1 MVVTYKKQH
10 KKFNFF
16 FKISMVFLILGIVF
30 RCIFNWI
37 FWGELSY
44 FACCAVMLVGIVYII
59 LHHITY
65 FTGKKIERVISLL
78 FYTGIACLMLR
89 LISSLIF
96 KENYYVGISPFMEVH
111 SIIIFSLKIGTI
123 FLPLS
128 VVIMLLKYRKLF
140 KFLNLFSQI
149 ISKLVLKIRISER
162 I

>member
-10 KKFNFF
+10 KKFSFF
-16 FKISMVFLILGIVF
+16 FKISMVFLIVGIVLH
-30 RCIFNWI
+30 ILDWT

-78 FYTGIACLMLR
+78 FYTGIACLIMR

-96 KENYYVGISPFMEVH
+96 KEDYYMGISPFMEVH
-111 SIIIFSLKIGTI
+111 SIVISCLKIGTI

-128 VVIMLLKYRKLF
+128 VVIMLLKYKKLF
-140 KFLNLFSQI
+140 KFLNLFS
-149 ISKLVLKIRISER
+149 
-162 I
+162 